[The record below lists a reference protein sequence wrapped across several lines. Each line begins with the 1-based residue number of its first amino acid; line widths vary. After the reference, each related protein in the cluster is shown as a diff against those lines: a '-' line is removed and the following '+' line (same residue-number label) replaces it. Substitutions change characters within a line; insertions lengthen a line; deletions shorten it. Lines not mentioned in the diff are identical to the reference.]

1 MDKGK
6 QKLVEKRVTAASM
19 KELKKLVGDMY
30 WDYDR
35 MSSSGQE
42 TLDKIADIL
51 GIEWGDSMKGMIRFC
66 LGFLVVLGSVGT
78 VEVTPVLT
86 AAQMWHLAAAI
97 VIGTVVMWSGADALS
112 KN

>member
-1 MDKGK
+1 
-6 QKLVEKRVTAASM
+6 
-19 KELKKLVGDMY
+19 
-30 WDYDR
+30 
-35 MSSSGQE
+35 
-42 TLDKIADIL
+42 
-51 GIEWGDSMKGMIRFC
+51 MKGMIRFC

-78 VEVTPVLT
+78 VEVPPVLT

>member
-1 MDKGK
+1 
-6 QKLVEKRVTAASM
+6 
-19 KELKKLVGDMY
+19 
-30 WDYDR
+30 
-35 MSSSGQE
+35 
-42 TLDKIADIL
+42 
-51 GIEWGDSMKGMIRFC
+51 MKGMISFC

-97 VIGTVVMWSGADALS
+97 VIGTVVMWSGANALS